1 MGIFDFLRSKQNDNL
16 DVKLVEEANKYLEIV
31 NLSDDVING
40 LTREDI
46 LKYINLVGISLQE
59 IPEYCEEEVKK
70 AFGLIVAAYKTEY
83 FKVIQLADKKM
94 RLNFLKEIN
103 DALFKAL
110 NNELRKI
117 EKESEISNF
126 RTAMWDIYK
135 DYFEDWK
142 FTEDKTKDLNTL
154 GNILISMMNDDI
166 ERNNY
171 LCHIFVLNFWKCV
184 QECDSLEERLSLIEG
199 TVLNYLEPCISF
211 IERFLKFLLIKNN
224 LEGILS
230 ELEVVKEDRVE
241 YLKSLLT
248 VLERLNCFPPKVREV
263 NKGQKRVRKPKPKR
277 SVRIRMRKEEQKN
290 D

>member
-16 DVKLVEEANKYLEIV
+16 DVELVEESNKYLEIL

-59 IPEYCEEEVKK
+59 IPEDCEEEVKK

-94 RLNFLKEIN
+94 QLDFLKVIN
-103 DALFKAL
+103 NALFKAL
-110 NNELRKI
+110 NNKLKKI
-117 EKESEISNF
+117 KEEEEISSF
-126 RTAMWDIYK
+126 RTGIWNFYK
-135 DYFEDWK
+135 EYFENWK
-142 FTEDKTKDLNTL
+142 FTEDKTGNLDIL
-154 GNILISMMNDDI
+154 GRVLISLMNDDI

-230 ELEVVKEDRVE
+230 ELEAVKEDRVE

-248 VLERLNCFPPKVREV
+248 VLERLNCFPAKVREV
-263 NKGQKRVRKPKPKR
+263 NKGQN
-277 SVRIRMRKEEQKN
+277 RIRMRKEEQKN

>member
-16 DVKLVEEANKYLEIV
+16 DVELVEESNKYLEIL

-46 LKYINLVGISLQE
+46 LKYINFVGISLQE
-59 IPEYCEEEVKK
+59 IPEDCEEEVKK

-94 RLNFLKEIN
+94 QLDFLKVIN
-103 DALFKAL
+103 NALFKAL
-110 NNELRKI
+110 NNKLKKI
-117 EKESEISNF
+117 KEEEEISSF
-126 RTAMWDIYK
+126 RTGIWNFYK
-135 DYFEDWK
+135 EYFENWK
-142 FTEDKTKDLNTL
+142 FTEDKTGNLDIL
-154 GNILISMMNDDI
+154 GRVLISLMNDDI

-230 ELEVVKEDRVE
+230 ELEAVKEDRVE

-248 VLERLNCFPPKVREV
+248 VLERLNCFPAKVREV
-263 NKGQKRVRKPKPKR
+263 NKAQKRVRKPKPKR